1 MSRFIE
7 ELRPKQILEKIRNPG
22 AVFVPV
28 SPLIEWHS
36 FHLPIGVDGLIAEGV
51 AAALADKFDALC
63 CRCIPMAL
71 DGFRSE
77 KEKQAWGLDPQADV
91 FGMNF
96 PNLPLTTENHTP
108 ELLAGMVSARLT
120 VLKTS
125 GFRFA
130 FLVNQHGG
138 AGQNEQLAAVAEKFS
153 NETFRVERLCVPK
166 LNTFHEEGERFLH
179 LKVGGHAG
187 LCETLQLMAFRPD
200 LVELDELPE
209 GELSVAQTGILH
221 GEPQIPAEF
230 NPRRAAQDLA
240 DKWRESVLTN
250 AATRVRG
257 FFQTLETRS

>member
-7 ELRPKQILEKIRNPG
+7 ELRPKQILDKIRNPG

-36 FHLPIGVDGLIAEGV
+36 FHLPMGVDGLIAEGV
-51 AAALADKFDALC
+51 SVALADEFDALC

-96 PNLPLTTENHTP
+96 PGLPLATENHMP
-108 ELLAGMVSARLT
+108 ELLDGMVSARLSA
-120 VLKTS
+120 LKQS

-138 AGQNEQLAAVAEKFS
+138 AGQNERLAAVAEKFS
-153 NETFRVERLCVPK
+153 DKSFTVAVLSVPRF
-166 LNTFHEEGERFLH
+166 NRFHAEGARASH

-187 LCETLQLMAFRPD
+187 LCETLQLMAFRPELID
-200 LVELDELPE
+200 LNELPD
-209 GELSVAQTGILH
+209 GILSVASTGILH
-221 GEPQIPAEF
+221 SEPQIPAEF
-230 NPRRAAQDLA
+230 NPRHALPELAAQ
-240 DKWRESVLTN
+240 WRTSTLEN
-250 AATRVRG
+250 MAARVR
-257 FFQTLETRS
+257 ETMN

>member
-1 MSRFIE
+1 MMNRFIE

-36 FHLPIGVDGLIAEGV
+36 YHLPMGVDGLIAEGA
-51 AAALADKFDALC
+51 AAALAEEFDTVC

-71 DGFRSE
+71 DGFRTAE
-77 KEKQAWGLDPQADV
+77 EKQAWGLDPQADV

-96 PNLPLTTENHTP
+96 PNLPLSTENHTP

-138 AGQNEQLAAVAEKFS
+138 AGQNERLAAVAEKFS
-153 NETFRVERLCVPK
+153 DATFRVELLTVPRF
-166 LNTFHEEGERFLH
+166 NTFHEEGARALH
-179 LKVGGHAG
+179 LRVGGHAG
-187 LCETLQLMAFRPD
+187 LCETMQMMAFRPELID
-200 LVELDELPE
+200 LNELPD
-209 GELSVAQTGILH
+209 GELAVAETGILH
-221 GEPQIPAEF
+221 HKPQIPAEF
-230 NPRRAAQDLA
+230 NPRRALPDLA
-240 DKWRESVLTN
+240 AKWRAS
-250 AATRVRG
+250 
-257 FFQTLETRS
+257 TLENMASRVSKIIV